1 MNIGTEITRL
11 DIRCRNY
18 HYKGTD
24 WILAYAPECEQFVAI
39 NFKYLERA
47 DSGALKLTQPLNG
60 LQMHLSPDMS
70 SLVKSLRDE
79 VDLDE
84 LLASGLTKAQAICYL
99 MHIDYK
105 PELEALLS

>member
-1 MNIGTEITRL
+1 MKIGTEITRL

-24 WILAYAPECEQFVAI
+24 WLLAYAPECERFVAI
-39 NFKYLERA
+39 NFKYLERS
-47 DSGALKLTQPLNG
+47 DSDALKLTQPLNG

-70 SLVKSLRDE
+70 SLMKSVNDE

-84 LLASGLTKAQAICYL
+84 LLAAGLTKAQAICKL
-99 MHIDYK
+99 MGIEYK
-105 PELEALLS
+105 AELEALLS